1 MSVTAE
7 KTPQKNP
14 APLAGQ
20 EVQRFYDQVYF
31 RDAGGYRNVPPHLHR
46 LARRFAP
53 WRDRKLLDV
62 ACGTGEWLM
71 AAKLHGATTAGIDI
85 SRVATETCRR
95 YSPDRE
101 IHCGSA
107 ERLPFSDRE
116 FDFISCLGALE
127 HFLDPH
133 TALREMIRVA
143 KRNAL
148 FLLLVPNS
156 GFLTR
161 RLGLYSG
168 THQADV
174 KEDVRSLRE
183 WRELFES
190 AGLVVLH
197 RWKDL
202 HVLSRSWIF
211 RGPWYRWPLRAGQAL
226 ALPLWPLSWQY
237 QVYHLC
243 VTRRQ

>member
-1 MSVTAE
+1 MSLTAK
-7 KTPQKNP
+7 KTVQKNP

-31 RDAGGYRNVPPHLHR
+31 HDVGGCPNVSPHLHR
-46 LARRFAP
+46 LAGRFAP
-53 WRDRKLLDV
+53 WQGRKLLDV

-71 AAKLHGATTAGIDI
+71 ATKVRGATTAGIDI
-85 SRVATETCRR
+85 SRVATEISRR
-95 YSPDRE
+95 YLPESE

-143 KRNAL
+143 KPNAL

-156 GFLTR
+156 GFLIR

-168 THQADV
+168 TRQVDV
-174 KEDVRSLRE
+174 KEDVRSLE
-183 WRELFES
+183 GWKELFDS
-190 AGLVVLH
+190 VGLRIEH
-197 RWKDL
+197 RWRDL
-202 HVLSRSWIF
+202 HVLSTSWVF
-211 RGPWYRWPLRAGQAL
+211 RGPWYHWPIRACQAL

-243 VTRRQ
+243 RLKK